1 MNTHR
6 CWVVRTT
13 GAWLTLLAM
22 GLAVTGVHAQAA
34 KFPDPRKM
42 KIPPLGQVHTPAI
55 DRHVLDNGLIVY
67 LLEDHDFPV
76 VDCQMMIRTG
86 TMYEPEEKR
95 GLAAITG
102 EVLRTGGTTSITGD
116 ALDVKLESMGATIEA
131 YIGETQGTV
140 SASFLTDNAVEGLG
154 IFADVLRNP
163 AFPAEKIDLAKVSQR
178 TDIASRNDEPIPIA
192 MREFQQLMFGAHSPY
207 GWYPEYA
214 TIEAIEREDLVAFHR
229 TFFHADR
236 MMLTV
241 YGDFQ
246 KDEMLALVTRTF
258 GDWPR
263 AQQPL
268 PPTPPAPERGPT
280 GVFHAE
286 KSGITQGTVLFGLRG
301 TLASDP
307 DYAALQLLNQLLG
320 EGFTSRL
327 VAEIRTK
334 RGLSYAVG
342 SAPGTGWHHPG
353 VWVSYLLI
361 QADSTVTGAE
371 LMRREVEKITQAP
384 VTEEELRMA
393 KDIVLNQLVF
403 DLASK
408 RSVLN
413 RRAFY
418 EYYGYPPDFLETYQQ
433 KVQTLTAQ
441 DVLGA
446 AQRHIKPD
454 EMAIVTV
461 GPKASF
467 DKPLESLGQVTE
479 IDITIPEPPSK
490 LDIPAPTAEALAR
503 GQQIL
508 AAALK
513 AHGGDR
519 FAAVKAYQQKG
530 KGSMAMMGQKLDL
543 TVNSVTQ
550 LPDKSWTQI
559 DLMFGTIIQAS
570 DGDTGWMKTPQG
582 VMDLPPDQLEEARLD
597 RIRSVHHFLVRHGE
611 MTWQA
616 LEPREFDG
624 VICDVVCARETPVK
638 EWLVYIDAGT
648 HLVRGM
654 AYRGRGQQGPV
665 QATEILGDYRQVNG
679 VQMAFASRTLH
690 DGEPFLEMTFAEA
703 LVNPAVDMAI
713 FRKPQ

>member
-1 MNTHR
+1 MNMQK
-6 CWVVRTT
+6 CWVVRAAS
-13 GAWLTLLAM
+13 AWVALLVL
-22 GLAVTGVHAQAA
+22 GLAAAAGHAQVA

-42 KIPPLGQVHTPAI
+42 KVPPLGQIHTPAI
-55 DRHVLDNGLIVY
+55 DRHVLDNGLVVY

-76 VDCQMMIRTG
+76 VDCQMTIRTG
-86 TMYEPEEKR
+86 TMYEPEDKR

-102 EVLRTGGTTSITGD
+102 EVLRTGGTATIAGD
-116 ALDVKLESMGATIEA
+116 DLDVKLESMGAVIEA
-131 YIGETQGTV
+131 SIGETQGTV
-140 SASFLTDNAVEGLG
+140 SGSFLADNAVEGLG
-154 IFADVLRNP
+154 IFADILRHP
-163 AFPAEKIDLAKVSQR
+163 AFPQEKIELAKVSQR

-192 MREFQQLMFGAHSPY
+192 MREFQKLMFGAHSPY

-214 TIEAIEREDLVAFHR
+214 TIEAIDREDLVAFHR
-229 TFFHADR
+229 TFFHPDR

-246 KDEMLALVTRTF
+246 KGEMLALITRTF

-268 PPTPPAPERGPT
+268 PPAPPSPDRGPT

-286 KSGITQGTVLFGLRG
+286 KGGITQGTVLFGLRG

-307 DYAALQLLNQLLG
+307 DYAALQVLNQILG

-327 VAEIRTK
+327 ITEIRTK

-353 VWVSYLLI
+353 VWVCYLLI

-418 EYYGYPPDFLETYQQ
+418 EYYGYAPDFLETYQE
-433 KVQTLTAQ
+433 KVHTLTAQ
-441 DVLGA
+441 DLLGA
-446 AQRHIKPD
+446 AQRHIKPA

-461 GPKASF
+461 GPRADF
-467 DKPLESLGQVTE
+467 DKPLEGLGPVTE
-479 IDITIPEPPSK
+479 IDIAIPEPPSK
-490 LDIPAPTAEALAR
+490 LDIPAPTAESLAR
-503 GQQIL
+503 GQTLL

-513 AHGGDR
+513 AHGGER
-519 FAAVKAYQQKG
+519 FAGVKAYRQKG
-530 KGSMAMMGQKLDL
+530 KGSMSMMGQKLDL

-550 LPDKSWTQI
+550 LPDKNWTQV
-559 DLMFGTIIQAS
+559 DLMFGTIIQAA
-570 DGDTGWMKTPQG
+570 DGDAGWMRTPQG
-582 VMDLPPDQLEEARLD
+582 VMDSPSDQMEETRLD
-597 RIRSVHHFLVRHGE
+597 RIRSPHNFLVRHAE
-611 MTWQA
+611 MVWQA

-624 VICDVVCARETPVK
+624 ALCDVVHARETPIK
-638 EWLVYIDAGT
+638 EWLVFIDAAT

-654 AYRGRGQQGPV
+654 EYRGRGQQGPV
-665 QATEILGDYRQVNG
+665 HAVEILSDYRKVDG
-679 VQMAFASRTLH
+679 VQMAFANQTLH
-690 DGEPFLEMTFAEA
+690 DGEPFLQMTFAE
-703 LVNPAVDMAI
+703 VQINPAVDAAI